1 VNTLPDATL
10 EAFDDHGRISR
21 TLDVDI
27 SQAKNVWQAIA
38 DIGVDHAAVAAQ
50 LEREGVSSF
59 QKSFD
64 ELLAALA
71 TKAADLRLS

>member
-1 VNTLPDATL
+1 
-10 EAFDDHGRISR
+10 
-21 TLDVDI
+21 
-27 SQAKNVWQAIA
+27 
-38 DIGVDHAAVAAQ
+38 
-50 LEREGVSSF
+50 VSSF